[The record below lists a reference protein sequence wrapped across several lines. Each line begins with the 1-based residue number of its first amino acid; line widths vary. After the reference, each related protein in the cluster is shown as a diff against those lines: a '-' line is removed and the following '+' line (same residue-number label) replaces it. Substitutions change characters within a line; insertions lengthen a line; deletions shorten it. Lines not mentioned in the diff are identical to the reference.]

1 MMSHP
6 AGLLGFLSHSL
17 DIKIEIKKRFDDS
30 LEVRW
35 TGRESTTGSPR
46 TKASTISPHQ
56 TVSVFFFFSLQV
68 IWFLEKAMHPT
79 PVLLPGK
86 SHGWRSLVGCSPWGR

>member
-6 AGLLGFLSHSL
+6 AGLFGFLSHSL
-17 DIKIEIKKRFDDS
+17 DIKIEIKKRFDDL

-46 TKASTISPHQ
+46 TKASTLSPQ
-56 TVSVFFFFSLQV
+56 QIVSFFFFYFRLYG
-68 IWFLEKAMHPT
+68 F
-79 PVLLPGK
+79 
-86 SHGWRSLVGCSPWGR
+86 

>member
-6 AGLLGFLSHSL
+6 AGLFGFLSHSL
-17 DIKIEIKKRFDDS
+17 DIKIEIKKRFDDL

-46 TKASTISPHQ
+46 TKASTLSPHQ
-56 TVSVFFFFSLQV
+56 IVFFFFFLLQV
-68 IWFLEKAMHPT
+68 IWFLRLQSHCRKKSLEKSKHP
-79 PVLLPGK
+79 
-86 SHGWRSLVGCSPWGR
+86 S

>member
-6 AGLLGFLSHSL
+6 AGLFGFLSHSL
-17 DIKIEIKKRFDDS
+17 DIKIEIKKRFDDL

-46 TKASTISPHQ
+46 TKASTLSPHQ
-56 TVSVFFFFSLQV
+56 IVSGIFLFFTSGYMVFKATVPL
-68 IWFLEKAMHPT
+68 
-79 PVLLPGK
+79 
-86 SHGWRSLVGCSPWGR
+86 